1 MQRETRY
8 ARNWRGRHDQFWRQ
22 GGCRTTVPRCGV
34 VTVVVYGLRYG
45 TTYTYTSDRDESRV
59 YESRSVRFHAKRV
72 PSLIARTATE
82 GKLVRGSD
90 ELTHPIDAIGVPH
103 MVMDNHADRT
113 HSLPVKCSSQSR
125 VHTQVATRRT
135 QRHAGILDL
144 ACSRCMI
151 YEYSEHRPARAITC
165 VTL

>member
-1 MQRETRY
+1 
-8 ARNWRGRHDQFWRQ
+8 
-22 GGCRTTVPRCGV
+22 

-45 TTYTYTSDRDESRV
+45 TTYTTRPIETRAVFTRAGRCGST
-59 YESRSVRFHAKRV
+59 KRV

>member
-1 MQRETRY
+1 M
-8 ARNWRGRHDQFWRQ
+8 
-22 GGCRTTVPRCGV
+22 
-34 VTVVVYGLRYG
+34 TVVVYGLRYG
-45 TTYTYTSDRDESRV
+45 TTYTTRPIETGVRRAACLTDRTLRPQ
-59 YESRSVRFHAKRV
+59 VRPTEPVRNR
-72 PSLIARTATE
+72 SLIARTATE

-113 HSLPVKCSSQSR
+113 HSLVKCSSQSS

-165 VTL
+165 ATL